1 MVYFVYL
8 IASIKY
14 SKTKTYVGYTTNL
27 SKRIS
32 KHNSNKGAKSTRGRY
47 WKLVYFEKY
56 RSKKKALKREYIIK
70 KNIKVRNKIKSKYL
84 STMLL

>member
-47 WKLVYFEKY
+47 WKLVYFEEY

-70 KNIKVRNKIKSKYL
+70 KNKKVRNKIKSKYL

>member
-1 MVYFVYL
+1 MVHFVYL

-27 SKRIS
+27 SKRIN

-47 WKLVYFEKY
+47 WKLVYFEEY

-70 KNIKVRNKIKSKYL
+70 KNRKVRNKIKSKYL
-84 STMLL
+84 STKLL